1 VTRPTTARARDGEAD
16 GHAGAS
22 AVNRDGD
29 APSRRHAPR
38 CPVCTVPV
46 APGTIRLYEGGE
58 FFHASCRSVQITRA
72 ALRQH
77 GAGDPTVN
85 MAGATGGSPE
95 SEQPAI
101 LSQCPICHESAT
113 VVRGIADAAWY
124 AVDGCA
130 CAGYVVAADALEWRL
145 SRLTA
150 AERAE
155 LVATLQGF
163 RAMGRDAWLSTG
175 DGSISGRLVIR
186 TQSPR
191 RSS

>member
-1 VTRPTTARARDGEAD
+1 M
-16 GHAGAS
+16 
-22 AVNRDGD
+22 VNRDRD
-29 APSRRHAPR
+29 VQSRRHAPR

-46 APGTIRLYEGGE
+46 DPGMLRVYERGE
-58 FFHASCRSVQITRA
+58 FFHASCRSLQITRE
-72 ALRQH
+72 ALQH
-77 GAGDPTVN
+77 RDTDNGGPTVD
-85 MAGATGGSPE
+85 ASGTGGSPV
-95 SEQPAI
+95 SERPDI
-101 LSQCPICHESAT
+101 LSTCPICRESAS
-113 VVRGIADAAWY
+113 VVRAIADAAWY

-130 CAGYVVAADALEWRL
+130 CAGYVVAADVLEWRL

-191 RSS
+191 RSSR